1 MVHNTINHDLL
12 SGSTSSQVHHGQ
24 RRSSSNYQSNHSRT
38 PGGLS
43 RGCSGPTSGPPTF
56 LVTNCNRSSLGHRL
70 HRNSDTSSLTRS
82 SLNIGTCVGENN
94 ALKNRTKILAVSQK
108 MISILKAVLKICWCS
123 CLDSQSNTN
132 KRASIHWI
140 EYITTVI
147 IVLSISY
154 RWLNKKSSKI
164 SSRWSKKIISTIWW
178 SLWRY

>member
-1 MVHNTINHDLL
+1 MFQKIQYLLLGPILIPILFLVFFDDLL

-56 LVTNCNRSSLGHRL
+56 LVTNCNRSLGHRL

-108 MISILKAVLKICWCS
+108 MISIFKAVKDL
-123 CLDSQSNTN
+123 LMFLESQSNTN

-140 EYITTVI
+140 EYI
-147 IVLSISY
+147 LPQ
-154 RWLNKKSSKI
+154 L
-164 SSRWSKKIISTIWW
+164 
-178 SLWRY
+178 

>member
-1 MVHNTINHDLL
+1 MDWVSQIKFLRWKTNSRNKSQQASGKRFFLPLFLNTYILFLVFFDDLL

-82 SLNIGTCVGENN
+82 SLNIGKRHD
-94 ALKNRTKILAVSQK
+94 ALKNY
-108 MISILKAVLKICWCS
+108 
-123 CLDSQSNTN
+123 
-132 KRASIHWI
+132 KRAIMM
-140 EYITTVI
+140 
-147 IVLSISY
+147 
-154 RWLNKKSSKI
+154 
-164 SSRWSKKIISTIWW
+164 
-178 SLWRY
+178 

>member
-1 MVHNTINHDLL
+1 MVFFDDLL

-56 LVTNCNRSSLGHRL
+56 LVTNCNRSLGHRL

-108 MISILKAVLKICWCS
+108 MISIHVCILNPTEIKEPVCTGS
-123 CLDSQSNTN
+123 S
-132 KRASIHWI
+132 
-140 EYITTVI
+140 ITTVI
-147 IVLSISY
+147 IFLSISY
-154 RWLNKKSSKI
+154 R
-164 SSRWSKKIISTIWW
+164 
-178 SLWRY
+178 